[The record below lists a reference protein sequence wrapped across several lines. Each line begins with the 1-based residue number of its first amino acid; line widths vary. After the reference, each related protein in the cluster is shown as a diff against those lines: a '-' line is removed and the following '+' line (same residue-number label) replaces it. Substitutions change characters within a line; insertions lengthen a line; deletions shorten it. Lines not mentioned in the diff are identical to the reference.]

1 MYHYILL
8 NYVSLGFENKG
19 FCKYKA
25 AEKNEKEKEKKKKK
39 CVILFREHVKTS
51 VALSIVYNILSSSSL
66 FSRESLESTESK
78 ARDMIYVPFGI
89 CSNPLASRSALRRTI

>member
-8 NYVSLGFENKG
+8 NHVSLGFENKG

-25 AEKNEKEKEKKKKK
+25 AEKNEKERKKKRKKK

-66 FSRESLESTESK
+66 FSRESLETTES
-78 ARDMIYVPFGI
+78 
-89 CSNPLASRSALRRTI
+89 